1 MTNTNGSTTKERRRF
16 TNIDPSAIRHP
27 LDKLAAEQLQKLRG
41 FDFLVAK
48 YLEFGFERSNRIL
61 INANSVKVGPQQ
73 IPVLYEMLREGCAIL
88 DMPEPDLYVSQ
99 TPIVNAYT
107 FGHTK
112 PYIVIFSGLLEL
124 LDEDEVLGV
133 IAHELGHI
141 KCNHVLYTM
150 MVYQINVLIAIAR
163 QYIPAFGQWVGLS
176 MQVTIQIALINWR
189 RRAELSGDRAA
200 LLVTQDPRTCV
211 SMLAKL
217 AGGTAKS
224 IYQLDPEEFLKQAY
238 AYKEEGDSGLLNR
251 IYQLLV
257 DMQKGLHPFAVER
270 AHYLNE
276 WLASDEYAHIMSGD
290 YPRKPP
296 KSENGSRNGRA
307 NGTGA
312 SSSGKYCEYCGSL
325 VENNDPFCSYCGH
338 SL

>member
-1 MTNTNGSTTKERRRF
+1 MTTSGKIPHTERRRF
-16 TNIDPSAIRHP
+16 TDIDPSAIRHP

-48 YLEFGFERSNRIL
+48 YLEFGFERTNRIL
-61 INANSVKVGPQQ
+61 NNANSVKVSSRQ
-73 IPVLYEMLREGCAIL
+73 IPALYEMLREGCAIL
-88 DMPEPDLYVSQ
+88 DMAEPDLYVSQ
-99 TPIVNAYT
+99 TPIVNAFT

-124 LDEDEVLGV
+124 LDEDEVMGV

-150 MVYQINVLIAIAR
+150 MVYQIDLLIAIAR

-176 MQVTIQIALINWR
+176 MQLTIEIALINWR

-200 LLVTQDPRTCV
+200 LLVTQNPHTCI

-224 IYQLDPEEFLKQAY
+224 IYQLDADEFLNQAY
-238 AYKEEGDSGLLNR
+238 AYKEESDNGLLNR
-251 IYQLLV
+251 FYQVLV
-257 DMQKGLHPFAVER
+257 DMQKGSHPFAVER

-276 WLASDEYAHIMSGD
+276 WLGSNEYAHIMSGD

-296 KSENGSRNGRA
+296 KKEYTSSGRRGNGA
-307 NGTGA
+307 N
-312 SSSGKYCEYCGSL
+312 GKYCEYCGNL
-325 VENNDPFCSYCGH
+325 VENDDPFCSYCGH